1 MTPRDAEVIVVG
13 AGPAGLAA
21 AAALADRGVERIL
34 VVDRDDEIG
43 GLPRFC
49 SHLGFGWEFTHRLE
63 TGPALVRRL
72 MHRLNPNAVSLL
84 TRTSVL
90 SVKPGPKVELVSGKD
105 GHLFVEPRAVVLA
118 TGIRERPRSARL
130 VPGLRPAQGILT
142 TGQLQQ
148 MVARGV
154 PVGGRRAVVVG
165 TEHVAFSILLTARHA
180 GLDVVA
186 MVGAEDRVMSYAPA
200 AMVARAMGVSIHLST
215 VIDDI
220 QGADR
225 VESVTLRGP
234 SGQRSIACDTMIFSG
249 DFIPD
254 ATLMPGS
261 GIEIATAT
269 AGPSVDQYGRTS
281 APGIF
286 AAGNVLRAVE
296 SSGLAAI
303 EGARVGANAAAYLEG
318 VLAWPGEAASIRLG
332 EGLAY
337 IVPQRWA
344 PAAVGGYAARSLPVS
359 LRALTDVPR
368 ARLRLTEDG
377 KEIWAGG
384 RMKALRHRR
393 LALPAAILDRLRGGD
408 VALHLDPV

>member
-1 MTPRDAEVIVVG
+1 MTPKDADVVVVG

-21 AAALADRGVERIL
+21 AAALAERGVDRIL
-34 VVDRDDEIG
+34 VVDRDDEAG

-49 SHLGFGWEFTHRLE
+49 AHLGFGWEYTHRLE
-63 TGPALVRRL
+63 TGPGLVRRL
-72 MHRLNPNAVSLL
+72 LRRLNANAV
-84 TRTSVL
+84 TVHTGTSVL
-90 SVKPGPKVELVSGKD
+90 SVKPGPKVELVSGKY
-105 GHLFVEPRAVVLA
+105 GHMQVEPRAVVLA

-130 VPGLRPAQGILT
+130 IPGKRPAQGVLT

-154 PVGGRRAVVVG
+154 AVGGRRVVVVG

-186 MVGAEDRVMSYAPA
+186 MVGAEDRIMSYPPMAL
-200 AMVARAMGVSIHLST
+200 VARAMGVSIHLST
-215 VIDDI
+215 VVDDI
-220 QGADR
+220 QGSDR

-234 SGQRSIACDTMIFSG
+234 SGQSPIACDTVVFSG

-254 ATLMPGS
+254 AALLPGS
-261 GIEIATAT
+261 GIEIGAATS
-269 AGPSVDQYGRTS
+269 GPSVDQYGRTS
-281 APGIF
+281 ASGIF

-318 VLAWPGEAASIRLG
+318 LLAWPNEAASIRLG
-332 EGLAY
+332 EGLSY

-344 PAAVGGYAARSLPVS
+344 PVADAAYAARSLPVS
-359 LRALTDVPR
+359 LRALNDMRR
-368 ARLRLTEDG
+368 ARLRLAEDG
-377 KEIWAGG
+377 REIWTG
-384 RMKALRHRR
+384 RSTRILRHRR
-393 LALPAAILDRLRGGD
+393 IALPIAALDRLRGGD
-408 VALHLDPV
+408 AALHLDPV